1 MIQYYI
7 NNDVFIMV
15 ELKTKDIKDNALRT
29 IMFARTLDNLVQK
42 RMNE

>member
-29 IMFARTLDNLVQK
+29 IMFTRTLDELVQK